1 MRSHTVNRTHRLF
14 LTKLSLVLVLCVG
27 IFIFS
32 AIFMNKKS
40 SKTISAISDI
50 YMHNM
55 SEEIALHFS
64 STIDLRFSQLKTLIT
79 SSDTSE
85 VSQEHR
91 KEFLTEGAKIRG
103 FESLSFYTSNG
114 TLETIYGE
122 TLTLQNPEDF
132 LTALHNGERRIGMA
146 LDSSQNP
153 QVLIGLPSTALQK
166 QNPEYIALVAG
177 LSAEYISDTLS
188 LDVLDS
194 PVYSHII
201 RPDGTFPFQNRDS
214 SQNNYFEQLYTEL
227 THDAE
232 NLVTDIQSALSQTQH
247 YSAVLTVD
255 GERRHLHCTKLAYSD
270 WFLIVIMPYS
280 ALDQEISRL
289 NHSWL
294 YMEVGGCIIIIA
306 ALIWVFGAY
315 LQEMKKKMEELNRL
329 RQEAVY
335 ANKAK
340 SEFLSNM
347 SHDIRTP
354 MNAITG
360 MTAIAMANIDN
371 KQKVENCLKKINLSS
386 KHLLGL
392 INDVLDMSKIESGKM
407 TLSTEQI
414 SLREVVEG
422 IVTILQPQLHLK
434 HQKFD
439 VFIRDI
445 SAEDIC
451 CDSVRLTQ
459 ILLNILGNS
468 VKFTPEGGSIQL
480 SLYEEASPKGE
491 PYIRIHLVVEDNG
504 IGMTPEFQER
514 IFDSFSRADSKRVQ
528 KTEGSGLGM
537 AITKYIVDAMEGT
550 IKVQSELDKGSRFHV
565 ILDLK
570 KAQLQEVDMVL
581 PGCRVLVVDDDPQLC
596 ESTVAALSSMGIYAD
611 WTLDAKSALE
621 QMALRFESQEAYQLI
636 LSDWKLPEMDGIA
649 LARKIRSIYGNE
661 LPVLL
666 TSAYDWSE
674 ISAEAKAAGV
684 TDFLS
689 KPLFRST
696 LFYGL
701 KPYLSGV
708 TASLPVASK
717 SQADFIGRRILLAED
732 NDLNWEI
739 ASELLSDLG
748 LTLTWAE
755 NGEIC
760 LEKFQASEV
769 GFYDAILMD
778 LRMPVMTGLEATKAI
793 RALNRPDAKTI
804 PIIAM
809 TADAFAEDIQ
819 NCLNSGM
826 NAHVAKPIDLDE
838 VSRLL
843 KKHVL
848 QL

>member
-1 MRSHTVNRTHRLF
+1 
-14 LTKLSLVLVLCVG
+14 
-27 IFIFS
+27 
-32 AIFMNKKS
+32 
-40 SKTISAISDI
+40 
-50 YMHNM
+50 
-55 SEEIALHFS
+55 
-64 STIDLRFSQLKTLIT
+64 
-79 SSDTSE
+79 
-85 VSQEHR
+85 
-91 KEFLTEGAKIRG
+91 
-103 FESLSFYTSNG
+103 
-114 TLETIYGE
+114 
-122 TLTLQNPEDF
+122 
-132 LTALHNGERRIGMA
+132 
-146 LDSSQNP
+146 
-153 QVLIGLPSTALQK
+153 
-166 QNPEYIALVAG
+166 
-177 LSAEYISDTLS
+177 
-188 LDVLDS
+188 
-194 PVYSHII
+194 
-201 RPDGTFPFQNRDS
+201 
-214 SQNNYFEQLYTEL
+214 
-227 THDAE
+227 
-232 NLVTDIQSALSQTQH
+232 
-247 YSAVLTVD
+247 
-255 GERRHLHCTKLAYSD
+255 
-270 WFLIVIMPYS
+270 
-280 ALDQEISRL
+280 
-289 NHSWL
+289 
-294 YMEVGGCIIIIA
+294 
-306 ALIWVFGAY
+306 
-315 LQEMKKKMEELNRL
+315 
-329 RQEAVY
+329 
-335 ANKAK
+335 
-340 SEFLSNM
+340 
-347 SHDIRTP
+347 
-354 MNAITG
+354 
-360 MTAIAMANIDN
+360 
-371 KQKVENCLKKINLSS
+371 
-386 KHLLGL
+386 
-392 INDVLDMSKIESGKM
+392 MSKIESGKM